1 MTGTMR
7 VLIQRVSD
15 AAVRVEGG
23 APRSIGPG
31 LVLLI
36 GVGPDDNEAVADRI
50 AAKAANLR
58 IFSNDAGKFDKSLLD
73 TGGGALVVSQFTL
86 YGDCRKGRRP
96 DFTGAASPE
105 RAEPLYRRFIE
116 ALRGLGVSVQTGEFG
131 ASMEVELRNN
141 GPVSVWIDSETA

>member
-1 MTGTMR
+1 MR

-50 AAKAANLR
+50 AEKAANLR

>member
-50 AAKAANLR
+50 AEKAANLR